1 MPAPEGLL
9 ARAGRLRWRIAAAL
23 AVVLAAG
30 YFAFLRVAGPRVDA
44 AQVVRRDVVQ
54 SVVAAGR
61 VASPHR
67 VEVAAQ
73 VVGTVVEVPVEKG
86 DRVKAGQRLAT
97 LESKEAA
104 AAERQA
110 QASVENARAQYDRN
124 RRLHEKGFVGDAVLE
139 DSQRALEIARR
150 QLDQARARLDYMV
163 VKAPLDGTLITR
175 DVDPGDVVSPGKLMM
190 TLSPAGAVEI
200 VLQLDERNLGRIRVG
215 QQALAS
221 ADAYPEQRFPAVLS
235 FISPGVDAQR
245 GTVEVKL
252 AVAQPPP
259 YVKEDMTV
267 SVDIETDRRARTLAL
282 AADAVHDAGNASPW
296 VLAVENGR
304 AVRKPVKLG
313 LRGERVVE
321 VLDGLAEGELVVPV
335 ENGRIKAGQPVRARS
350 REP

>member
-1 MPAPEGLL
+1 MRRRNL
-9 ARAGRLRWRIAAAL
+9 ALIVAAAV
-23 AVVLAAG
+23 AIAG
-30 YFAFLRVAGPRVDA
+30 YAAFLRVAGPKVEA

-73 VVGTVVEVPVEKG
+73 VTGAVLEVPVEKG

-97 LESKEAA
+97 LESKEVAA
-104 AAERQA
+104 AARQA
-110 QASVENARAQYDRN
+110 QASVDNARAQYERN
-124 RRLHEKGFVGDAVLE
+124 RRLHDKGFVGDATLE
-139 DSQRALEIARR
+139 DSGRALEIARR
-150 QLDQARARLDYMV
+150 QLDQARARLGYMV
-163 VKAPLDGTLITR
+163 VSAPLDGTLITR

-190 TLSPAGAVEI
+190 TLSPAGEVEI
-200 VLQLDERNLGRIRVG
+200 VLQIDERNLGRIRVG
-215 QQALAS
+215 QKALAS
-221 ADAYPEQRFPAVLS
+221 ADAYPEQRFAAELA

-252 AVAQPPP
+252 RVPQPPP
-259 YVKEDMTV
+259 YLKEDMTV

-282 AADAVHDAGNASPW
+282 AADAVHDATGAAPW

-304 AVRKPVKLG
+304 AVKKPVRLG

-321 VLDGLAEGELVVPV
+321 VVEGLAEGALVVPV
-335 ENGRIKAGQPVRARS
+335 ENGRIRAGQAVRAHA

>member
-1 MPAPEGLL
+1 MRTRPLAIAAVALL
-9 ARAGRLRWRIAAAL
+9 AAVGYAVYLRL
-23 AVVLAAG
+23 
-30 YFAFLRVAGPRVDA
+30 AGPRVEA

-61 VASPHR
+61 IASPHR

-73 VVGTVVEVPVEKG
+73 VTGTVLEVPVEKG

-110 QASVENARAQYDRN
+110 QASVDNARAQYERN

-139 DSQRALEIARR
+139 DSGRALEIARR
-150 QLDQARARLDYMV
+150 QLEQARARLGYMV
-163 VKAPLDGTLITR
+163 VSAPVEGTLITR
-175 DVDPGDVVSPGKLMM
+175 DADPGDVVSPGKLMM
-190 TLSPAGAVEI
+190 TLSPAGETEI
-200 VLQLDERNLGRIRVG
+200 VLQIDERNLGRIRLG

-221 ADAYPEQRFPAVLS
+221 ADAYPEQRFPAALS
-235 FISPGVDAQR
+235 FISPGVDSQR

-252 AVAQPPP
+252 RVAQPPP
-259 YVKEDMTV
+259 YLKEDMTV

-282 AADAVHDAGNASPW
+282 AADAVHDATGAAPW
-296 VLAVENGR
+296 VLAVEHGR
-304 AVRKPVKLG
+304 AVKKAVKLG

-321 VLDGLAEGELVVPV
+321 VLDGLAEGALVVPV
-335 ENGRIKAGQPVRARS
+335 ENGRIRAGQPVRAAPR
-350 REP
+350 RE